1 MHKPFAKHKCIGLV
15 FDYIKGRY
23 VPNIK
28 NGEKAWEE
36 GKTEKPKEMVELWQ
50 ERKRNQ
56 RKRERKRKTKGRK

>member
-36 GKTEKPKEMVELWQ
+36 GKTEKPKEMVEL
-50 ERKRNQ
+50 
-56 RKRERKRKTKGRK
+56 